1 MLRDAPSFS
10 GAERRSLGEGVREGD
25 DAQRGAVAV
34 VACEASLSRA
44 PASWRAASAGVL
56 DWEGLRQRGDEE
68 GAACAHRASL
78 HVLER
83 APREVSDLFLRK
95 EVPQEKK
102 FLGSVGPFVGKKFS
116 PYGTRGVLSE
126 GSVSVYPSHAR
137 KVLQQRRG

>member
-1 MLRDAPSFS
+1 MGAFAQRCAARRAFS

-78 HVLER
+78 HV
-83 APREVSDLFLRK
+83 FL
-95 EVPQEKK
+95 
-102 FLGSVGPFVGKKFS
+102 SGKV
-116 PYGTRGVLSE
+116 R
-126 GSVSVYPSHAR
+126 
-137 KVLQQRRG
+137 